1 MLRLQANWRC
11 NANLVHRHFRLA
23 TRAHSDLSSPDL
35 AVPPS
40 ARPSKASSK
49 RKAEH
54 LKSLAKELCTLGPK
68 QLKGISSILEPDQ
81 LEAIS
86 TAKGIDATNQGRR
99 RQVGFIGKLL
109 ASLSDEQQQDLDNQL
124 NLMRKKAD
132 RT

>member
-1 MLRLQANWRC
+1 MRHQVFAN
-11 NANLVHRHFRLA
+11 A
-23 TRAHSDLSSPDL
+23 
-35 AVPPS
+35 
-40 ARPSKASSK
+40 
-49 RKAEH
+49 AEH

-86 TAKGIDATNQGRR
+86 TAKGIDATNQVCSLRMHRQSVPLLARACTFEKLWLMVQGRR